1 MATGNRFNGI
11 DRREIAQQGWHL
23 DKKVPLSLIFSMIV
37 QACLVVWAIAD
48 IKKDVEVLK
57 VQTAS
62 EFLGQHDRDRR
73 QDDQAAAALAIIRA
87 QLERME
93 NKMDRVIEG
102 RSK

>member
-1 MATGNRFNGI
+1 MATRNRFDGPE
-11 DRREIAQQGWHL
+11 RREPEAQGWHL

-57 VQTAS
+57 MQTTS

-73 QDDQAAAALAIIRA
+73 QDEQAAAALAIIRT
-87 QLERME
+87 QLE
-93 NKMDRVIEG
+93 DRKSVV
-102 RSK
+102 